1 MDETLGE
8 KAVYRDR
15 TLFLVAIG
23 VLLLLIGI
31 AAAFL
36 GPLEMTCFYFFSEGG
51 RFHYEGFGFGSFM
64 FGNMA
69 CQIIGYYVA
78 AMLLIPLG
86 YGHLKR
92 RRWAR
97 PFSLALL
104 WSWLVVGLPLVIVF
118 FFILVTAK
126 DLSLV
131 AVLVAIG
138 LLGLSYLLFPWL
150 LIRFYRS
157 RDVQMTFETRD
168 PKPRWMERLPIPI
181 LALGFLCLFY
191 AIVLH
196 IPIFFNGIFPFFG
209 TFLHGFQGIVALD
222 VAIMCLLCLAWGTL
236 GMRHWAWW
244 GSAACFGLLASSSMV
259 TFSTSSLADILSVM
273 VFAPTEMEALQGIP
287 IQGFHLAVFFGC
299 PLLAT
304 LGLVVFSRRCFW
316 TGNQATRNPK

>member
-1 MDETLGE
+1 MVESLGE
-8 KAVYRDR
+8 TAGYRDR
-15 TLFLVAIG
+15 RPFVVAIG
-23 VLLLLIGI
+23 ALLLLVGLG
-31 AAAFL
+31 AAFL
-36 GPLEMTCFYFFSEGG
+36 GPLEMVCFYFFSEGG

-64 FGNMA
+64 FGNIA

-78 AMLLIPLG
+78 AVLLIPLG
-86 YGHLKR
+86 YGHLKV

-104 WSWLVVGLPLVIVF
+104 WSWLIVGLPLVIVF
-118 FFILVTAK
+118 LLILVTSK

-131 AVLVAIG
+131 AVLMATG

-157 RDVQMTFETRD
+157 RDVRMTFETRG
-168 PKPRWMERLPIPI
+168 PKPFGIERLPIPI

-196 IPIFFNGIFPFFG
+196 VPIFFNGIFPFFG
-209 TFLHGFQGIVALD
+209 TFLHGLQGIVALD

-236 GMRHWAWW
+236 GQKRWAWW
-244 GSAACFGLLASSSMV
+244 GSVACFGLLVSSSMV
-259 TFSTSSLADILSVM
+259 TFSASSLADILAVM
-273 VFAPTEMEALQGIP
+273 VFAPTEMEALQRVP
-287 IQGFHLAVFFGC
+287 IQGFHLAVFFGL

-304 LGLVVFSRRCFW
+304 LGLVVFSRRYFS
-316 TGNQATRNPK
+316 GR

>member
-15 TLFLVAIG
+15 TPFLVVIG

-51 RFHYEGFGFGSFM
+51 RFYYEGFGFGSFM

-86 YGHLKR
+86 YGHLKG

-97 PFSLALL
+97 PSSLALL

-118 FFILVTAK
+118 FLILVTAK
-126 DLSLV
+126 ELSLV

-157 RDVQMTFETRD
+157 RDVQMTFEARD
-168 PKPRWMERLPIPI
+168 PKPHWIERLPIPI
-181 LALGFLCLFY
+181 SALGFLCLFY

-209 TFLHGFQGIVALD
+209 TFLYGMQGIVALD
-222 VAIMCLLCLAWGTL
+222 VAIMCLLCLTWGTL
-236 GMRHWAWW
+236 GLRRWAWW
-244 GSAACFGLLASSSMV
+244 GGVACFGLLASSSMV

-273 VFAPTEMEALQGIP
+273 VFAPEEMKALQGVP

-304 LGLVVFSRRCFW
+304 LGLVVFSRRYFW
-316 TGNQATRNPK
+316 GGSQTRRNPE